1 MYLYKDNERQKKSS
15 LGGVAHPVKPGNIK
29 PFFFFFFLFFSS
41 FFLRGTKP
49 QPNKKKLGKKK
60 SGNIKSECVPSR

>member
-41 FFLRGTKP
+41 FFFAWDQTST
-49 QPNKKKLGKKK
+49 QQKKLGKKK